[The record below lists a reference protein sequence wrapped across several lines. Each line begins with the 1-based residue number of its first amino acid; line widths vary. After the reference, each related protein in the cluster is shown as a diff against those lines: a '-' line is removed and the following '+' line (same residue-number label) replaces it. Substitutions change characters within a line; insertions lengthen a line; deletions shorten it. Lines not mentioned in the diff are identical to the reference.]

1 MLKHTQKGKGT
12 EKSGGNDG
20 CPRNTLDSSAVSAPL
35 VPPVCYRKAHSFN
48 LLNGGN
54 ISETVN
60 HKPVI
65 PVGAKAAV
73 QVSAK

>member
-1 MLKHTQKGKGT
+1 MPKEHKL
-12 EKSGGNDG
+12 E
-20 CPRNTLDSSAVSAPL
+20 SSAVSAPL

-48 LLNGGN
+48 LLSGGS
-54 ISETVN
+54 ISETVK

-73 QVSAK
+73 EVSAT

>member
-1 MLKHTQKGKGT
+1 MPKEH
-12 EKSGGNDG
+12 
-20 CPRNTLDSSAVSAPL
+20 RLDSSVVSAPL

-48 LLNGGN
+48 LQNRGSA
-54 ISETVN
+54 SETVK

-65 PVGAKAAV
+65 PMGAKAAV